1 MSFILKLLCA
11 YWVNWSLEPWHKPS
25 LPSIAERLQYRKS
38 SVPCCNV
45 CGGAP
50 SRRVAHGTLLE
61 CPELQ
66 DCSRSETDRHSSC
79 CPHVIQGFCPLL
91 THAQAE
97 GSDVVADLPCS
108 RLKAV
113 LIPLLQQD
121 QSLGAAFGV
130 EVVTE
135 LIAESVGTKSMAG
148 EEELM
153 KAMCWERE

>member
-1 MSFILKLLCA
+1 MLWQI
-11 YWVNWSLEPWHKPS
+11 
-25 LPSIAERLQYRKS
+25 
-38 SVPCCNV
+38 
-45 CGGAP
+45 
-50 SRRVAHGTLLE
+50 
-61 CPELQ
+61 
-66 DCSRSETDRHSSC
+66 
-79 CPHVIQGFCPLL
+79 
-91 THAQAE
+91 
-97 GSDVVADLPCS
+97 S